1 MWRKKEQMNTVMKT
15 RVVPVYYDR
24 ACKVI
29 FSENR
34 DVLIKFLSE
43 LLHRNIDSN
52 AKIIIGKEAVG
63 KYINGKTFR
72 HDMII
77 SINDKEFIC
86 FEMNANKYAYSI
98 NRNFIYLIDYLLSK
112 LPKNIKVADL
122 NDYRVEL
129 LNLNMFGNASNE
141 VLEKATLEYS
151 HSKRKATEMIKII
164 DFNIAKC
171 YDMMYNEDVE
181 KSKIIRWGSIFKAET
196 IEEISDLLGDDLLT
210 MEEKERFLNSI
221 RAVNGDEEIVAAYRN
236 ERNERWKR
244 ESIENGLREEGK
256 EENTISIIKNMLS
269 EKIDYNTISKVTG
282 KTMEEIKEIENNM

>member
-1 MWRKKEQMNTVMKT
+1 M
-15 RVVPVYYDR
+15 
-24 ACKVI
+24 
-29 FSENR
+29 
-34 DVLIKFLSE
+34 
-43 LLHRNIDSN
+43 
-52 AKIIIGKEAVG
+52 G

-141 VLEKATLEYS
+141 VLEEATLEYS

>member
-1 MWRKKEQMNTVMKT
+1 MGRKKEQMNTVMKT

-141 VLEKATLEYS
+141 VLEEATLEYS

>member
-1 MWRKKEQMNTVMKT
+1 MNTVMKT

-129 LNLNMFGNASNE
+129 LNLNMFGNASDE
-141 VLEKATLEYS
+141 VLEEATLKYS

-210 MEEKERFLNSI
+210 MEEKKEFLDNV
-221 RAVNGDEEIVAAYRN
+221 RATNRDEELVAAWRS

-244 ESIENGLREEGK
+244 ESIENGMREEGLK
-256 EENTISIIKNMLS
+256 EGEEKEKTSIIKSMLN
-269 EKIDYNTISKVTG
+269 EKLDYEFISKITG
-282 KTMEEIKEIENNM
+282 KTIEEIKEIENNM

>member
-141 VLEKATLEYS
+141 VLEEATLEYS

-196 IEEISDLLGDDLLT
+196 IEEISYLLT

-256 EENTISIIKNMLS
+256 EENTIS
-269 EKIDYNTISKVTG
+269 KVTG